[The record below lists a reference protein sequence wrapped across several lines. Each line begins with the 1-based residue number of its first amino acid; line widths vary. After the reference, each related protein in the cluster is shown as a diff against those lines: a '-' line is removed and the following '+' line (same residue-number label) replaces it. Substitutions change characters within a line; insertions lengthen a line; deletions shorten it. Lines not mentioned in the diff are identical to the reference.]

1 MFPKLQFNIK
11 MWLLSKSTIRGSY
24 VNLITASEW
33 LSGMLFRK
41 PFMIFFSFSFVKPQ
55 EGELF

>member
-1 MFPKLQFNIK
+1 MFPKLKFNIK
-11 MWLLSKSTIRGSY
+11 MWLLSIRGRY

-41 PFMIFFSFSFVKPQ
+41 PFMVFFSFSFMKPQ